1 MVFSTA
7 RTAWNHATTNARAV
21 MKSTS
26 WNSKT
31 LTKKHKIKLSKT
43 NMTQLSGNEMNVYQK
58 LNIARK
64 KFHGIELKK
73 SGHNKFAGYKYFE
86 LGDFIIPALDIFNE
100 VGLTGIITF
109 GATEAHMEIVD
120 NENPENRIIISSPMS
135 TAALKGCHEVQN
147 LGAVQTYLRRYLWV
161 AALEIVEHDALD
173 SSPKLTEEGIKKKG
187 AGPVITPRGDIG
199 EDLPQDIKDFLTD
212 LAAGVTELV
221 DQGKAKQALALID
234 EQALEADQRV
244 WLANQMSSTVR
255 SALKN
260 AKG

>member
-1 MVFSTA
+1 
-7 RTAWNHATTNARAV
+7 
-21 MKSTS
+21 
-26 WNSKT
+26 
-31 LTKKHKIKLSKT
+31 
-43 NMTQLSGNEMNVYQK
+43 MNVYQK
-58 LNIARK
+58 LNAARK

-86 LGDFIIPALDIFNE
+86 LGDFIIPALGIFNE
-100 VGLTGIITF
+100 VGLTSVISF
-109 GATEAHMEIVD
+109 SKEYADM
-120 NENPENRIIISSPMS
+120 RIIDVEKPEDVITISSPMS

-173 SSPKLTEEGIKKKG
+173 ATTGIKG
-187 AGPVITPRGDIG
+187 SAPVVTPRGGIG
-199 EDLPQDIKDFLTD
+199 DDLPQDVKDFL
-212 LAAGVTELV
+212 LEMAASVEELV
-221 DQGKAKQALALID
+221 NQGKAAAALAMID

-255 SALKN
+255 SALKK